1 MNVSKPK
8 GLFKNACNV
17 RDGMADLSFQFAV
30 LKSNKIVLITAFRV
44 FVEFVNFSTFPE
56 NSEFSVLEIS
66 FIF

>member
-1 MNVSKPK
+1 
-8 GLFKNACNV
+8 
-17 RDGMADLSFQFAV
+17 MADLSFQFAV

-56 NSEFSVLEIS
+56 NSEFSVLETS